1 MDVRNQRLKPLKR
14 FTGSNLADMGRAA
27 AHARVSTAQR
37 DSDDAETGR
46 RGGHTESLRRR
57 CGEAAGEKLGTAP
70 VNRDVGNVGTL
81 PGLPFPL
88 ASQAGGGQ
96 VRRRLRAL
104 GGDGAAVVVRARESR
119 AHGEGRQQV
128 RGVGAG
134 MPGGRR

>member
-1 MDVRNQRLKPLKR
+1 
-14 FTGSNLADMGRAA
+14 MGRAA

-81 PGLPFPL
+81 PGLPFPP

-96 VRRRLRAL
+96 VRRRLWAL
-104 GGDGAAVVVRARESR
+104 GGDGAAVVLGGRESR
-119 AHGEGRQQV
+119 SQGEGRQQV
-128 RGVGAG
+128 RSKVTGR
-134 MPGGRR
+134 PGGRR

>member
-1 MDVRNQRLKPLKR
+1 
-14 FTGSNLADMGRAA
+14 
-27 AHARVSTAQR
+27 VSTAQR

-46 RGGHTESLRRR
+46 RGGHTEGLRRR

-96 VRRRLRAL
+96 VRRRL
-104 GGDGAAVVVRARESR
+104 
-119 AHGEGRQQV
+119 
-128 RGVGAG
+128 
-134 MPGGRR
+134 